1 VFFVAATLN
10 CERGSVI
17 RWTAPVLMAKRRRIT
32 CKDCYFRQAA
42 LCALGDGPCP
52 TFRSAK
58 DARLE
63 PPDQA
68 RLVARNG
75 LRAHAAA

>member
-1 VFFVAATLN
+1 VFFVAATLTVA
-10 CERGSVI
+10 RTLVI
-17 RWTAPVLMAKRRRIT
+17 RWRRGPMAKQRQIT

-58 DARLE
+58 AARLE
-63 PPDQA
+63 PPEQP
-68 RLVARNG
+68 RLVARTQ
-75 LRAHAAA
+75 LRAHAVA

>member
-1 VFFVAATLN
+1 
-10 CERGSVI
+10 
-17 RWTAPVLMAKRRRIT
+17 MAKRRRIT

-42 LCALGDGPCP
+42 LCALTDGPCP

-58 DARLE
+58 KVGLE

-68 RLVARNG
+68 QLVARAEV
-75 LRAHAAA
+75 RAHAAA

>member
-1 VFFVAATLN
+1 MFFVAATLN
-10 CERGSVI
+10 GRPGPVV
-17 RWTAPVLMAKRRRIT
+17 RWTAPDIMAKRQRIT

-58 DARLE
+58 GARLE

-68 RLVARNG
+68 RLVARAQ